1 MNPQPTLKL
10 PTNRGEAIKAV
21 KQICVQWEIPLSSP
35 SILAELLGQQ
45 ICTLRLSLKELEI
58 QLAKSME
65 QIELLNNQ
73 IRNLL

>member
-1 MNPQPTLKL
+1 MKTQPTLKL
-10 PTNRGEAIKAV
+10 PTNRGEAIQAV

-45 ICTLRLSLKELEI
+45 VRSLNLSLKKLEL
-58 QLAKSME
+58 QLARSME

-73 IRNLL
+73 IRILL